1 MACGGGSDSSEN
13 TVTDPPAA
21 PQDGIRGVV
30 ASRISGAQ
38 LSVQNASGEEI
49 VIASGR
55 TTGADGS
62 FALVFSEFAINAGI
76 RAPLIITLDGSGATA
91 VCDFNREGNND
102 CLANDGSF
110 VAFGENYTLADDY
123 SLQGLAES
131 FPPDTTEG
139 DRVIVVNLSAASDLA
154 GHYAIKAAAG
164 NDLLPADVTLASQ
177 QALGV
182 VEFVTGLST
191 GGSALNDI
199 PITDLTE
206 IGIPATESLALSLFG
221 AGLHG
226 QINTDLNNV
235 NSYNKVLNR
244 LGLNAV
250 PVSGSTTGQLRATG
264 QFLAE
269 TVTAYLTGATSFQ
282 AGLETPTAALAGSI
296 AAQTTAIPLLEQ
308 AGGRPVFISLPADP
322 NGNDPIDRA
331 RTLTTG
337 LSEVMGATLLVSQTA
352 GFGGTADG
360 AELVFTEQL
369 AMVSTLVSREL
380 RRTLLQLDDAIAEAL
395 ANNETLLTGTNVSG
409 VLSFDGDLVTMTT
422 TTSTSS
428 NIQTGISVIL
438 TIPTGTRNNPGG
450 AGIFTADEI
459 KISVSQTQND
469 LTTQQLFEGKLVLN
483 MQASAVGADVSS
495 LGYSGGLRSTGALVF
510 TGDIAV
516 NNVSTKDESSLRG
529 SYDTAFTFAD
539 GSMLLMDGLLE
550 TQINLYTVNAGNST
564 VITDLQTNV
573 ITDMNADLNL
583 TINSAGAVTGGSIV
597 ADGVQAA
604 TMDAS
609 GIVNFS
615 DGTATSLP
623 VPVI

>member
-1 MACGGGSDSSEN
+1 MACGGGSSSSKN
-13 TVTDPPAA
+13 TVTDPPVA

-30 ASRISGAQ
+30 ASNISGAQ
-38 LSVQNASGEEI
+38 LTVQDASGEEI

-76 RAPLIITLDGSGATA
+76 KAPLIISLNGSGATA
-91 VCDFNREGNND
+91 LCDFNREGDND

-110 VAFGENYTLADDY
+110 AAFGETYTLADDY

-139 DRVIVVNLSAASDLA
+139 DRVITVNLSAASDLA
-154 GHYAIKAAAG
+154 GHYATDAAAG

-191 GGSALNDI
+191 HGKALNDI
-199 PITDLTE
+199 AISDLTDSE
-206 IGIPATESLALSLFG
+206 PPVTESLALALFG

-226 QINTDLNNV
+226 QVNADVNNV

-244 LGLNAV
+244 LGLNVV
-250 PVSGSTTGQLRATG
+250 PVSGSTTNQLRATG

-269 TVTAYLTGATSFQ
+269 TVTAYVTGATSYQ
-282 AGLETPTAALAGSI
+282 AGLETNSAVLAGSI
-296 AAQTTAIPLLEQ
+296 SAQTTAIPLLEQ
-308 AGGRPVFISLPADP
+308 VGGNPVFISLPADP
-322 NGNDPIDRA
+322 ASNDPIDRA
-331 RTLTTG
+331 KTLTTA
-337 LSEVMGATLLVSQTA
+337 LSEVMGATLLISQTA

-360 AELVFTEQL
+360 AALVFTEQL
-369 AMVSTLVSREL
+369 AMISTLVSQEL
-380 RRTLLQLDDAIAEAL
+380 RRTLLQLDNAIAEAL
-395 ANNETLLTGTNVSG
+395 ANGETILTGTNVSG
-409 VLSFDGDLVTMTT
+409 VLSFEGDVVTMTT

-428 NIQTGISVIL
+428 NIQTGISVNL

-450 AGIFTADEI
+450 DGVFDAHEI
-459 KISVSQTQND
+459 TISVSETQND
-469 LTTQQLFEGKLVLN
+469 LTTQQLFEGKLVLS
-483 MQASAVGADVSS
+483 MQAAAVGADVSS
-495 LGYSGGLRSTGALVF
+495 LDYSGGLRTNSGLEF
-510 TGDIAV
+510 TGDIEID
-516 NNVSTKDESSLRG
+516 NLSTKDETSLRG
-529 SYDTAFTFAD
+529 SYDTAFTFVD
-539 GSMLLMDGLLE
+539 SSMLMMDGLLE
-550 TQINLYTVNAGNST
+550 TQINLYTLNAGNST

-583 TINSAGAVTGGSIV
+583 SINGSGAVSGGVIV
-597 ADGVQAA
+597 ATEVQAG
-604 TMDAS
+604 TLDTR
-609 GIVNFS
+609 GIINFT
-615 DGTATSLP
+615 DGTATILP